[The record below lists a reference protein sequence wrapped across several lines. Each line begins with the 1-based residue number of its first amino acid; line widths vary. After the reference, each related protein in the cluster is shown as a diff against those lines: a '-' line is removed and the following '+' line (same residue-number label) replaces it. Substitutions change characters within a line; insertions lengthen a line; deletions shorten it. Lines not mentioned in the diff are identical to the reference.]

1 MVLVPTT
8 VGATPGVAAA
18 WPQGGATNDAL
29 FAAAQAA
36 LRAGSPVVRKM
47 PPGAAAAAAD
57 VRQLISLPVRAANQ
71 AIGAI
76 AVELVDTKPEILK
89 GNVAEIVRAATGLG
103 RAFEAVVAAP
113 RRDMAA
119 ILRIQAS
126 VLSRSTLHEAATA
139 LAVEF
144 ATEFGLDRVCV
155 GLLEA
160 GAVRVVA
167 YSNRGETQDAVHAR
181 PVRDAMEEAI
191 EQHATVGVRIADDAR
206 TFITMA
212 HARLAHHRG
221 ATAVCTIP
229 LAIAGQVYGAL
240 TLERER
246 DATISADEIALWEHV
261 ACMVAPVLRLH
272 HARELPWHLRA
283 REQAARL
290 RERLVGPGHWPIKAV
305 SVGSIAALAGVLLVP
320 VDYWVGATARIEGSV
335 QRVLAAPVDGFVGQV
350 QVRPGDVVKADQV
363 LMELADQDLQLE
375 RRKWESE
382 LAQHENNQST
392 ALARA
397 DRAEFAVSQAKAE
410 SARAQLALI
419 DEQLARVKVRAP
431 FDGIVIKGDLTQ
443 SLGAPVQRGQ
453 ALITV
458 APAEQFRLVVEVDE
472 RDIPDVK
479 IGAEG
484 ALALAALP
492 EQTTAFRVARITPV
506 ATARD
511 GRNFFEIE
519 GRLDAMPRA
528 VQPGLQGVAKIHAG
542 EHNLAWI
549 WTHRLVDWARLKLW
563 AWAP

>member
-1 MVLVPTT
+1 MVLVPTAI
-8 VGATPGVAAA
+8 GATPGVAAA
-18 WPQGGATNDAL
+18 WPQSSATNDAL

-36 LRAGSPVVRKM
+36 LSAGSPVVRKTVQD
-47 PPGAAAAAAD
+47 AASAAD
-57 VRQLISLPVRAANQ
+57 ARQLISLPVRAANQ

-76 AVELVDTKPEILK
+76 AVELVETKPETLK
-89 GNVAEIVRAATGLG
+89 GNVAAIVRAAAGLG
-103 RAFEAVVAAP
+103 RAFEAVVAGP

-119 ILRIQAS
+119 TLRIQAS
-126 VLSRSTLHEAATA
+126 VLSRTTLHEAATA
-139 LAVEF
+139 LAGEF

-167 YSNRGETQDAVHAR
+167 YSNRGETDDAAHAR

-191 EQHATVGVRIADDAR
+191 EQHATVGVPVADDAR
-206 TFITMA
+206 ALITMA

-221 ATAVCTIP
+221 ATAVWTIP
-229 LAIAGQVYGAL
+229 LAIAGQMYGAL
-240 TLERER
+240 TLERARE
-246 DATISADEIALWEHV
+246 ATVRPDEIALWEHV

-283 REQAARL
+283 RERSAQL
-290 RERLVGPGHWPIKAV
+290 RERLLGPGNWPVKLATF
-305 SVGSIAALAGVLLVP
+305 GSLATLAGVLLVP
-320 VDYWVGATARIEGSV
+320 VDYWVGASARIEGSV
-335 QRVLAAPVDGFVGQV
+335 QRVLVAPVDGFVGQV
-350 QVRPGDVVKADQV
+350 QVRPGDAVKADQV

-382 LAQHENNQST
+382 LSQHESNQST
-392 ALARA
+392 ALARS
-397 DRAEFAVSQAKAE
+397 DRSEFAVSQAKAE
-410 SARAQLALI
+410 GARAQLALV
-419 DEQLARVKVRAP
+419 DEQLVRAKVRAP
-431 FDGIVIKGDLTQ
+431 FDGVVIKGDLTQ
-443 SLGAPVQRGQ
+443 SLGAPVERGQ

-472 RDIPDVK
+472 RDIPDVRV
-479 IGAEG
+479 GARG

-492 EQTTAFRVARITPV
+492 EQTMPFRVARITPV

-519 GRLDAMPRA
+519 GRLEAMPKA

-542 EHNLAWI
+542 EHSLAWI
-549 WTHRLVDWARLKLW
+549 WTHRIVDWARLKIW

>member
-1 MVLVPTT
+1 MVLVPTAI
-8 VGATPGVAAA
+8 GATPGIAAA
-18 WPQGGATNDAL
+18 WPQGSATNDAL

-36 LRAGSPVVRKM
+36 LNAGSPVVRKT
-47 PPGAAAAAAD
+47 PQDTPVAGDA
-57 VRQLISLPVRAANQ
+57 RQLISLPVRAANQ

-76 AVELVDTKPEILK
+76 AVELVETQLEILK
-89 GNVAEIVRAATGLG
+89 GNVAEIVRAAAGLG
-103 RAFEAVVAAP
+103 RAFESIVAAP

-126 VLSRSTLHEAATA
+126 VLSRTTLHEAATA
-139 LAVEF
+139 LAGEF
-144 ATEFGLDRVCV
+144 ATEFGLDRACV
-155 GLLEA
+155 GLLE
-160 GAVRVVA
+160 GDSVRVVA
-167 YSNRGETQDAVHAR
+167 YSNRGEVQDAAHAR

-191 EQHATVGVRIADDAR
+191 EQQATVAIPEGNEAR
-206 TFITMA
+206 PLITMA
-212 HARLAHHRG
+212 HVRLAHQRS
-221 ATAVCTIP
+221 AASVCTIP
-229 LAIAGQVYGAL
+229 LAIGGQVYGAL

-246 DATISADEIALWEHV
+246 DAAIRPDELALWEHV

-283 REQAARL
+283 RERAVRW
-290 RERLVGPGHWPIKAV
+290 RERLIGPGHWRVKAFTF
-305 SVGSIAALAGVLLVP
+305 GSIAALTGVLVVP
-320 VDYWVGATARIEGSV
+320 VDYWVGASARIEGSV
-335 QRVLAAPVDGFVGQV
+335 QRVLVAPVDGFVGQV

-382 LAQHENNQST
+382 LQQHENNQST
-392 ALARA
+392 ALARS

-410 SARAQLALI
+410 GARAQLALV
-419 DEQLARVKVRAP
+419 DEQLTRAKVRAP
-431 FDGIVIKGDLTQ
+431 FDGVVIKGDLTQ
-443 SLGAPVQRGQ
+443 SLGAPVERGQ

-472 RDIPDVK
+472 RDIPDVQL
-479 IGAEG
+479 GARG

-492 EQTTAFRVARITPV
+492 EQTTPFRVVRITPV

-519 GRLDAMPRA
+519 GRLDAMPKS

-549 WTHRLVDWARLKLW
+549 WTHRLVDWLRLKLW